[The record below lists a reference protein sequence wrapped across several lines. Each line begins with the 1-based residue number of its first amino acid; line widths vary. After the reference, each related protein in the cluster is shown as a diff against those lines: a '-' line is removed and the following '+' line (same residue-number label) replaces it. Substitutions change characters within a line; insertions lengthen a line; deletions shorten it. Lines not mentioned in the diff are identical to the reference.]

1 MKNTLDAP
9 RLLLLMLLGIGGAG
23 SALQA
28 QTPSAPAPASFQS
41 QGEAA
46 IEMPEHE
53 IKARAEIWR
62 LAASSSV
69 ADRRSAVE
77 QLAASYMDYPLL
89 WQLMNDPGPGVRSMA
104 ISALTAPSCTT
115 VDAQPL
121 STGLAQKMAA
131 MLEKEVTPERIR
143 AAFEPGHVK
152 DYESGLIT
160 TAAETLNHLYR
171 YHARLKSPAEYTAWQ
186 RRVLKPLFLAAAG
199 GGTTSESLRACAMDL
214 FTTLIETSLLQ
225 EALPVV
231 LQKLDDPALPA
242 PWRLPTLETLWQH
255 PQLGNDKP
263 LNALLLAQLAP
274 RLEALRPRILGPMQ
288 DGQDKEQAAR
298 LLNEIAEVI
307 QTTRAKLGP
316 QPATAAPK

>member
-1 MKNTLDAP
+1 
-9 RLLLLMLLGIGGAG
+9 
-23 SALQA
+23 
-28 QTPSAPAPASFQS
+28 
-41 QGEAA
+41 
-46 IEMPEHE
+46 
-53 IKARAEIWR
+53 
-62 LAASSSV
+62 
-69 ADRRSAVE
+69 
-77 QLAASYMDYPLL
+77 
-89 WQLMNDPGPGVRSMA
+89 MNDPAPGVRSMA

-121 STGLAQKMAA
+121 STELAQKMAA

-160 TAAETLNHLYR
+160 IAAETLNHLYR

-186 RRVLKPLFLAAAG
+186 RRVLRPLFLAAAG
-199 GGTTSESLRACAMDL
+199 GGTTSESLHACAMDL

-242 PWRLPTLETLWQH
+242 QWRLPTLETLWQH

-316 QPATAAPK
+316 QPAEAVKKINPLVPKMGSVCKFLTNLHTLIPSVSKPPRAPLQSPRARTAHAPKTSSSATRCRRAAARSAR